1 MIPVSTVVAG
11 ALVFLFLL
19 LASLHIYWALGGRWG
34 AKATI
39 PEVDG
44 IPAFRPSRTATL
56 GVAVLLATA
65 AMVVALR
72 SNMLP
77 GQGAAPWL
85 LQLGVWTLCAVFTL
99 RAVGNF
105 STVGFFKVA
114 RNTAF
119 ARLDTPC
126 TLRSALSS
134 PWAAS
139 LSHSNHE
146 PHRPTCCAVSEVESS
161 QVVTVSACFV
171 QPSARCVRISQ
182 HYTTTGDLSAV
193 AIA

>member
-1 MIPVSTVVAG
+1 MGQVLHGSVQRWANIHSERNGRPANGCKDSVGHRCARRQGFGSRMIPVSTVVAG
-11 ALVFLFLL
+11 ALVLLFLL

-56 GVAVLLATA
+56 VVAVLLATA

-99 RAVGNF
+99 RAVGNC

-119 ARLDTPC
+119 ARLDTLLYSPLC
-126 TLRSALSS
+126 LVIALGCLVI
-134 PWAAS
+134 A
-139 LSHSNHE
+139 LE
-146 PHRPTCCAVSEVESS
+146 P
-161 QVVTVSACFV
+161 
-171 QPSARCVRISQ
+171 
-182 HYTTTGDLSAV
+182 
-193 AIA
+193 

>member
-11 ALVFLFLL
+11 ALVLLFLL

-56 GVAVLLATA
+56 GVAVLLTTA

-77 GQGAAPWL
+77 GQGAAPWFF
-85 LQLGVWTLCAVFTL
+85 QLGVWTL
-99 RAVGNF
+99 
-105 STVGFFKVA
+105 
-114 RNTAF
+114 
-119 ARLDTPC
+119 
-126 TLRSALSS
+126 
-134 PWAAS
+134 
-139 LSHSNHE
+139 
-146 PHRPTCCAVSEVESS
+146 
-161 QVVTVSACFV
+161 
-171 QPSARCVRISQ
+171 
-182 HYTTTGDLSAV
+182 
-193 AIA
+193 

>member
-11 ALVFLFLL
+11 ALVLLFLL

-56 GVAVLLATA
+56 VVAVLLATA

-72 SNMLP
+72 SNMLR

-119 ARLDTPC
+119 ARLDTLLYSPLC
-126 TLRSALSS
+126 LVIALGCLVI
-134 PWAAS
+134 A
-139 LSHSNHE
+139 LE
-146 PHRPTCCAVSEVESS
+146 P
-161 QVVTVSACFV
+161 
-171 QPSARCVRISQ
+171 
-182 HYTTTGDLSAV
+182 
-193 AIA
+193 